1 MNSASL
7 RHILHELAEAGR
19 TGALHVGGSPG
30 GALYL
35 VAGQITHAESPACLG
50 VGERLVASGR
60 IPAGG
65 SIADGHVS
73 RPELAS
79 RCLAAAGEATR
90 AVLRSDDATVRFV
103 EGERH
108 RLGVMWAARPPHRA
122 RRSML
127 KPAS

>member
-1 MNSASL
+1 MNSTSL
-7 RHILHELAEAGR
+7 RHILYELAEAGR

-30 GALYL
+30 GVLYL
-35 VAGQITHAESPACLG
+35 VAGQITHAESPACPG

-65 SIADGHVS
+65 SIEDGHVS

-90 AVLRSDDATVRFV
+90 AVLRGDNATVRFV

-108 RLGVMWAARPPHRA
+108 LLGLIWAARPPHRA
-122 RRSML
+122 RRSTL
-127 KPAS
+127 RPAS